1 MQAAIL
7 RIGTEPFRHQ
17 EPQLGGECNAR
28 DDLRRR
34 HRRATPAR
42 ARPVQ
47 VLECINPTR
56 FRQPCVTWGR
66 PGSNSTGDTVGP
78 MLYTELQALAGPMAT
93 TRPIQLLAIQ
103 LQSTA

>member
-42 ARPVQ
+42 GRPVQ
-47 VLECINPTR
+47 VLEFLNPTMISPTLR
-56 FRQPCVTWGR
+56 DVGR

-103 LQSTA
+103 LQSTT